1 MKKINTCILVL
12 VSLLTMA
19 SCAPKAGTHK
29 NLVVYYSQTGST
41 QMVADLLATSLN
53 ADMLCL
59 QCETPY
65 PDTFEATI
73 EESRDEVKNNT
84 GRALTNGTI
93 ADLNLVDTV
102 FIGFP
107 IWYGTF
113 APPIVTLAKENNLFA
128 GKTVVLFC
136 TYGSGGRRG
145 AEADFRQ
152 LCLEA
157 NVLGSYGIAGR
168 RVNDAA
174 AEEVEAFVSRIRE
187 GREEMVGAFGEWRDL
202 GEQDLVVFNK
212 ATEAYAYLNLTP
224 TKVRSQ
230 VVAGINYIFLC
241 ESEGPDGQRTT
252 SEVRIFAPLPGRGDP
267 QVLSVER

>member
-1 MKKINTCILVL
+1 MVHYTFASSSNPLSTMKKINTCILVL

-107 IWYGTF
+107 IWWNTAPRIINTF
-113 APPIVTLAKENNLFA
+113 IEANPALA
-128 GKTVVLFC
+128 GKTVAFFA
-136 TYGSGGRRG
+136 TSGGSNLENSDQVFKAQYTDLNWQNG
-145 AEADFRQ
+145 MLMNDVADSTIT
-152 LCLEA
+152 CW
-157 NVLGSYGIAGR
+157 LGT
-168 RVNDAA
+168 
-174 AEEVEAFVSRIRE
+174 
-187 GREEMVGAFGEWRDL
+187 L
-202 GEQDLVVFNK
+202 GL
-212 ATEAYAYLNLTP
+212 
-224 TKVRSQ
+224 
-230 VVAGINYIFLC
+230 
-241 ESEGPDGQRTT
+241 
-252 SEVRIFAPLPGRGDP
+252 
-267 QVLSVER
+267 